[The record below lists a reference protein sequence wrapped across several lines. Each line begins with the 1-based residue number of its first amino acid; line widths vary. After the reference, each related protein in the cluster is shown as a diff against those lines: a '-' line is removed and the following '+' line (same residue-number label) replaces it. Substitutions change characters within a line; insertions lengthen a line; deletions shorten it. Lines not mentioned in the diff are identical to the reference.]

1 MERTEEVSWLVG
13 GLAILL
19 QVSLSWEESSKEW
32 LNKEGDGE
40 EGGKGDRVR

>member
-13 GLAILL
+13 GWAMLL

-32 LNKEGDGE
+32 LYKEGDDE

>member
-32 LNKEGDGE
+32 LDKEEYDE